1 MTMVMTFEAFQRW
14 PRLATVKSRTLLT
27 SSVSKIK
34 SHLWGT
40 KTNRD
45 SHSIHTILN
54 QLHQECFSPI
64 VYFGCAEGQ
73 IQYFQEMLKK

>member
-54 QLHQECFSPI
+54 QLHQDAFPQSYI
-64 VYFGCAEGQ
+64 LAV
-73 IQYFQEMLKK
+73 LKDKYNISKRC